1 MTHCWV
7 NLFSRP
13 HRIFS
18 RNPLLTAWVLD
29 LVKGASRWV
38 LSRNKRNQ
46 PHQLWQ
52 QPRGWRWGLLVWDNW
67 CVSYTTIAPLSWPAV
82 SLYAAFWFSASPKAF
97 SAVTTWQPVLCFV
110 GRSSG
115 QTHHGREKQPVIFP
129 HMVLSL
135 DAETSFFETI
145 KVLLDDLI
153 WMISLI
159 IMLQYPSKKLYW
171 NCWWFRNPKA
181 NHLLG
186 CFPNPV
192 FIMAFQ
198 LPTSTGESRI
208 SGCHQRL
215 IHPWKAALPD
225 HGDNKNNVFI
235 RFLEWMEIGCLGW
248 GLELL

>member
-13 HRIFS
+13 HRFFS

-159 IMLQYPSKKLYW
+159 IMLQYPQKSSTETVDGSEIPRPTTSWDVFQTLFLSWRFNCQPQPVNPGFLVAINAWSIPGRLLCLTTETTKTTFSYVFLNEWKL
-171 NCWWFRNPKA
+171 
-181 NHLLG
+181 G
-186 CFPNPV
+186 V
-192 FIMAFQ
+192 
-198 LPTSTGESRI
+198 
-208 SGCHQRL
+208 
-215 IHPWKAALPD
+215 
-225 HGDNKNNVFI
+225 
-235 RFLEWMEIGCLGW
+235 
-248 GLELL
+248 